1 MKTAALALWLLSATL
16 DGRSC
21 DAPHK
26 PLPVAEHTDMWI
38 ETAPQPAV
46 LPDAPPINCTPIE
59 QNFHPQRCNV
69 GVI

>member
-1 MKTAALALWLLSATL
+1 MKIVYATTLVIWLLAGGWNLSRDT
-16 DGRSC
+16 
-21 DAPHK
+21 PK
-26 PLPVAEHTDMWI
+26 PVTEHTDMWI

-59 QNFHPQRCNV
+59 QNFHPQRCSV